1 MSESRINL
9 LGNSGSLPA
18 DNLEAGNGPQTN
30 APVPARSVPVPARS
44 GLMSSYLEQSSH
56 PVALVFFLLFRTGA
70 LLTYMFGTFFTTN
83 FALIFVITTL
93 LLAFDFWTVK
103 NVSGRL
109 LVGLRWW
116 NEIREDGGNHWVFE
130 SAAPSR
136 KNNPVDS
143 RIFWTVLYVTPAIWI
158 LFTFLSLLSLIF
170 SPEWLLIIA
179 VALALNI
186 PNVYAYTQCDADA
199 KRRWATGLAT
209 NAVMGSG
216 GVTGFMGRMVSQG
229 VGSLF
234 SRG

>member
-1 MSESRINL
+1 
-9 LGNSGSLPA
+9 
-18 DNLEAGNGPQTN
+18 
-30 APVPARSVPVPARS
+30 
-44 GLMSSYLEQSSH
+44 MSSYFEQSSH
-56 PVALVFFLLFRTGA
+56 PVALIFFLLFRTGA
-70 LLTYMFGTFFTTN
+70 LLTYMFGAFFTTN

-130 SAAPSR
+130 SASPSR

-158 LFTFLSLLSLIF
+158 LFTFLSLLRLIF
-170 SPEWLLIIA
+170 SPEWLLLIA
-179 VALALNI
+179 VALVLNI
-186 PNVYAYTQCDADA
+186 ANVYAYTQCDADA

-209 NAVMGSG
+209 NAVLGGG